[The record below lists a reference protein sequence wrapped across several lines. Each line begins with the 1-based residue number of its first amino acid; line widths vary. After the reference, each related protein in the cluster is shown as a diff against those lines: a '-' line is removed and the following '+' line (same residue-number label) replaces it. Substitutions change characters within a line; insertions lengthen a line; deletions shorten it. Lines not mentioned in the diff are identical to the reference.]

1 MQFAGADA
9 LLGEGQQLRGEGH
22 EQEPVVALLR
32 GAEEGFQVEVADPAF
47 EAEVQELD
55 QESAV
60 ALEKLSVN
68 TEGRQQAREAAL
80 GVAGCELQGDLG
92 GFDDLCL
99 SFVLQEGVEALR
111 GTTG

>member
-1 MQFAGADA
+1 MSAVRCADA
-9 LLGEGQQLRGEGH
+9 LLGEGQQLRGEGY

-32 GAEEGFQVEVADPAF
+32 GAEEGFQVEVADLAF

-55 QESAV
+55 QSAV

-68 TEGRQQAREAAL
+68 TEGRQQARGAAL
-80 GVAGCELQGDLG
+80 GVAGCELQGDRG